1 MLLLMT
7 NATNIT
13 RKNKYFK
20 SNFTSNERT
29 QANKYNYI

>member
-1 MLLLMT
+1 MLLLRT